1 MHNDPRNRPASRLQ
15 QLRDR
20 FRTADERN
28 AQEHNAYRDVTS
40 ELRDQSV
47 DRHDKKIADIG
58 DLQDKV
64 RFKLILKSALLMAL
78 LTIGLIAWLTITPDD
93 NEPAPQSLATWI
105 EQQKMLRQVAQV
117 QQWLNNGEAES
128 DLPPPENMEELR
140 AWLDNIKLSPDL
152 QSVEEEVAGDGPGF
166 VPFQCPVA
174 PIPCTTEDIPSAPGE
189 GRNELSHLVRN
200 ANTMLV
206 ENGNCEGTVNLIG
219 EYDSLFGWRK
229 SEAITKSL
237 LEISVARCF
246 MSAEDTNNAEVHFTR
261 AYCSSVS
268 DPDPHE
274 AMNSLY
280 GLAKIS
286 WQRNEQDKLHNYV
299 QCSENL
305 LDYHLQTDP
314 DVNTLNNFITLA
326 LMHYELTGDTRESI
340 RIEEK
345 GMTAARDLAPT
356 IEDHQIEDHLEVM
369 LILQMNLME
378 GYLTLGESEPLYSL
392 HEDLKSNPMLE
403 DGDRLV
409 ARGLLAMQDL
419 VDNNQASA
427 RKHLEVISAR
437 YRTLTEFTTVW
448 SWDAFDRW
456 QESTKSER
464 SKTVD
469 DQIKELRII
478 LSTDRPA
485 DSQQRLSS
493 LLAELAGS

>member
-1 MHNDPRNRPASRLQ
+1 MHNEPQRPKSRLQ

-20 FRTADERN
+20 FRSADERN
-28 AQEHNAYRDVTS
+28 VQEHNAYRNITS
-40 ELRDQSV
+40 DLRDQSLQ
-47 DRHDKKIADIG
+47 RHEKKIAEIG
-58 DLQDKV
+58 DLQDKI
-64 RFKLILKSALLMAL
+64 RLKLIVKAAICVALLS
-78 LTIGLIAWLTITPDD
+78 IGLITWLVITPAS

-105 EQQKMLRQVAQV
+105 EQQKMLKQVAQV

-128 DLPPPENMEELR
+128 DLPPPKNMEELR
-140 AWLDNIKLSPDL
+140 AWLDSIKLSPDL
-152 QSVEEEVAGDGPGF
+152 QKLDEEVADGGPGF

-174 PIPCTTEDIPSAPGE
+174 PIPCLAEDIPSAPGE
-189 GRNELSHLVRN
+189 GRVELSHLVRN

-219 EYDSLFGWRK
+219 EYDNLFGWRK

-246 MSAEDTNNAEVHFTR
+246 MSAEDTSNAEVHFTR

-286 WQRNEQDKLHNYV
+286 WQNNDQQKLNNYV

-378 GYLTLGESEPLYSL
+378 GYLTLGETEPLYRL

-419 VDNNQASA
+419 VDNKKGSA
-427 RKHLEVISAR
+427 RNHLEVIAAR
-437 YRTLTEFTTVW
+437 YKTLTEFTTVW

-456 QESTKSER
+456 QEATKSER
-464 SKTVD
+464 SQTVD

-478 LSTDRPA
+478 LSPDRPT
-485 DSQQRLSS
+485 DSLQRLNA
-493 LLAELAGS
+493 LRAQLAGS

>member
-1 MHNDPRNRPASRLQ
+1 MSNDSRDIPRSRLQ

-20 FRTADERN
+20 FRSAENSDS
-28 AQEHNAYRDVTS
+28 QEHNTYRNITS

-47 DRHDKKIADIG
+47 QRHVKKIADIG
-58 DLQDKV
+58 DLQDKI
-64 RFKLILKSALLMAL
+64 RLKLILKFALCAALLA
-78 LTIGLIAWLTITPDD
+78 IGLTAWLVITPSS

-105 EQQKMLRQVAQV
+105 EQQKMLKQVAQV

-128 DLPPPENMEELR
+128 DLPPPKNMEELR
-140 AWLDNIKLSPDL
+140 AWLDQIKLSPDL
-152 QSVEEEVAGDGPGF
+152 QKLEEETAEGGPGF

-189 GRNELSHLVRN
+189 GRVELSHLVRN

-219 EYDSLFGWRK
+219 EYASLFGWRK
-229 SEAITKSL
+229 TEAITKSL

-246 MSAEDTNNAEVHFTR
+246 MSAEDTSNAEVHFTR

-286 WQRNEQDKLHNYV
+286 WQRNEQDKLNNYV

-345 GMTAARDLAPT
+345 GMTAARDLAAT
-356 IEDHQIEDHLEVM
+356 IEDHQIEDHLEIM

-378 GYLTLGESEPLYSL
+378 GYLTLGETEPLYRL
-392 HEDLKSNPMLE
+392 HESLKSNPMLE

-419 VDNNQASA
+419 VDNNKESA
-427 RKHLEVISAR
+427 VEHLQVIFAR
-437 YRTLTEFTTVW
+437 YKTLTEFTTVW

-456 QESTKSER
+456 QEASKSNR
-464 SKTVD
+464 SKQVD
-469 DQIKELRII
+469 DQIKELRTV
-478 LSTDRPA
+478 LATDRPA
-485 DSQQRLSS
+485 DSLQRLNS
-493 LLAELAGS
+493 LLAELSRS